1 MIFSEIVV
9 NGHTYE
15 SDTCVMDA
23 RATNHNVRSITLL
36 IIITFVKHYVE
47 ELPMVKWLW

>member
-23 RATNHNVRSITLL
+23 RATNHNVYSITLL
-36 IIITFVKHYVE
+36 TIITFVKHYVE
-47 ELPMVKWLW
+47 ELPNGEIVW